1 MMDFNEKF
9 WIKLSVLS
17 LLIVAFFGA
26 LMRYKIG
33 FEFPYFNQ
41 KNLQHAHSHFA
52 FSGWITQTIWLFL
65 VIFIQQNI
73 SRSRLNAYVKL
84 LAANLL
90 CSYAMLG
97 SFTIQGYGVV
107 SITFSTL
114 SIALNLWFL
123 VFYFHDLKY
132 VEAGHPAKNYFKVA
146 LLFNAL
152 SALGT
157 FALSYMMATKQLS
170 QYLYLSSVYWYL
182 HFQYNGW
189 FLFACF
195 GLFLVFVKQLLPHY
209 IHSKSIFSL
218 FVISCVPAYGL
229 SILWLE
235 LPFWLYSIIILAA
248 VAQFI
253 GWIKFLFELKLHSF
267 IGKNNIKQLPNV
279 LFAIIA
285 LAITI
290 KFTLQLGSTIPVVS
304 TLAFGFRPIVI
315 AYLHLVFLLIVSLFL
330 INYAVVNEY
339 IYLNSGAKMG
349 LLFFVFGIAMNELM
363 LAMQGI
369 ASFSYTLIPYANEV
383 LFSVSLLTL
392 IGLVILLLS
401 QYYKTENNIVK
412 L

>member
-1 MMDFNEKF
+1 MKDFNEKY

-65 VIFIQQNI
+65 IIFIKQNI
-73 SRSRLNAYVKL
+73 SLQRLHAYVKL

-90 CSYAMLG
+90 CSYAMLF

-123 VFYFHDLKY
+123 VLYFHDLKY
-132 VEAGHPAKNYFKVA
+132 VEAGHPAKKYFKVA

-209 IHSKSIFSL
+209 KHSKNIFYF

-229 SILWLE
+229 SILWLK

-253 GWIKFLFELKLHSF
+253 GWIKFLYELKLHSF
-267 IGKNNIKQLPNV
+267 IGKNDIKLLPNV

-290 KFTLQLGSTIPVVS
+290 KLTLQLGSTIPVVS

-339 IYLNSGAKMG
+339 LYLNSGAKTG
-349 LLFFVFGIAMNELM
+349 ILFFVFGIAMNELM

-392 IGLVILLLS
+392 LGLVILLLS
-401 QYYKTENNIVK
+401 QYYKPENNIVK